1 MNNSKL
7 SIPDYGI
14 TFGIGFK
21 PRHAKTVFNVTLQ
34 YGQRGSLKNELVK
47 EDYFIVGVNFS
58 LVDRWFVKS
67 RID

>member
-1 MNNSKL
+1 MSV
-7 SIPDYGI
+7 PDYGI

-21 PRHAKTVFNVTLQ
+21 PRLGKTVFNLTFQV
-34 YGQRGSLKNELVK
+34 GQRGSLNNDLVK
-47 EDYFIVGVNFS
+47 ETYFIVGVNLS